1 LRALAIALLLAAC
14 GDDSAGSGGQGGT
27 GGTIDA
33 PMIDAPMPDAAPP
46 DAAITSCGTGT
57 CPLTP
62 VTPPGTCARTFGANQ
77 MVSNDSSQYMQNGE
91 TSIASDGQGHV
102 VVVWIA
108 SQAHDKI
115 GVAYSDDDG
124 VTYTRGPELGSM
136 NQEHNDPVVLFENDG
151 SFLVVWLGYDDQNG
165 TDHIWGARSTD
176 HGHTFGAQIQVND
189 SAQRGLDKPWVLQA
203 GDGAHTIF
211 VTYDATAGQKQVEYL
226 VSSTDGGMTW
236 STGLQ
241 VSENAQTVADL
252 ARMAAD
258 ATHLYISYDDAPGSD
273 QGDVMNHVY
282 VRRMTLGTTTL
293 DAAVVASATGD
304 SVVFDDP
311 PIVATGAGQLTLVY
325 VSGNLGTGSRAR
337 VRRSADGGM
346 TWTDGGFV
354 DDDGCGGI
362 HHLPELRA
370 GADGRLHALVYDN
383 RFGNPDGVLWYAHT
397 DSATGAFGTNEFV
410 TDHAFPFTTNRM
422 TNLWLGDYVGLD
434 LRGGKI
440 FASWTDPRNG
450 TSSQVYVANGTP

>member
-1 LRALAIALLLAAC
+1 MRAFAIALLLAAC
-14 GDDSAGSGGQGGT
+14 GDDTSSASGGSGGHGGT

-33 PMIDAPMPDAAPP
+33 PMIDAAPP

-62 VTPPGTCARTFGANQ
+62 VVPPGTCARTFGANQ
-77 MVSNDSSQYMQNGE
+77 LVSNDSATYTQNGE

-102 VVVWIA
+102 VVAWIA
-108 SQAHDKI
+108 SQTHDTI
-115 GVAYSDDDG
+115 GIAYSDDG
-124 VTYTRGPELGSM
+124 GMTFTRGPELGTM
-136 NQEHNDPVVLFENDG
+136 NQEHNDPVVIEENDG
-151 SFLVVWLGYDDQNG
+151 SFLVVWLGYDDQGG

-176 HGHTFGAQIQVND
+176 HGHTFGTQVQVND

-203 GDGAHTIF
+203 DDSAHTIF
-211 VTYDATAGQKQVEYL
+211 VTYDATVGQNQFDYL

-236 STGLQ
+236 STGVQ
-241 VSENAQTVADL
+241 VSENAQNISDL
-252 ARMAAD
+252 ARIAAD
-258 ATHLYISYDDAPGSD
+258 ATHVYISYDNVPGSD
-273 QGDVMNHVY
+273 QGATTNQVF
-282 VRRMTLGTTTL
+282 VRRMTIGTTTF
-293 DAAVVASATGD
+293 DAAVVASAAGD

-311 PIVATGAGQLTLVY
+311 PIVATGPGQLTLVY

-337 VRRSADGGM
+337 VRHSADGGM
-346 TWTDGGFV
+346 TWTDGGFI

-397 DSATGAFGTNEFV
+397 DSPTGAFGINEFV
-410 TDHAFPFTTNRM
+410 TDHAFPFTANRM
-422 TNLWLGDYVGLD
+422 TNLWLGDYAGLT
-434 LRGGKI
+434 LAGGKI
-440 FASWTDPRNG
+440 YASWTDPRNG
-450 TSSQVYVANGTP
+450 TSSQVYVANGMP